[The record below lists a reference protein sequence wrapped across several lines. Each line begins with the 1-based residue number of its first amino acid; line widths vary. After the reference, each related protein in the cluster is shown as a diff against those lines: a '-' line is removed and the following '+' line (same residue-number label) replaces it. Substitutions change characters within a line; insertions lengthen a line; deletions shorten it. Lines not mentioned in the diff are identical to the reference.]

1 MIRIPTLLL
10 LCAFAIFVYCC
21 DNDKPESTNDVFLA
35 QLTDAEI
42 VKPMQ
47 KNIPRGMFR
56 GYNICLYLR
65 MG

>member
-42 VKPMQ
+42 VKLM
-47 KNIPRGMFR
+47 
-56 GYNICLYLR
+56 
-65 MG
+65 